1 MPVMENPTNNEA
13 NHNHTANEA
22 GARGRVPGQ
31 LLTVADVIENDYD
44 NIRDFATVKGLVKER
59 IAAAVGTSVTIA

>member
-44 NIRDFATVKGLVKER
+44 NIRDFAIIRRALSLLSFFF
-59 IAAAVGTSVTIA
+59 ISFLN

>member
-1 MPVMENPTNNEA
+1 MPVMENPTNKEA

-44 NIRDFATVKGLVKER
+44 NIRDFAIIRRALSLLSFFF
-59 IAAAVGTSVTIA
+59 ISFLN

>member
-1 MPVMENPTNNEA
+1 MENPTNNEA

-44 NIRDFATVKGLVKER
+44 NIRDFAIIRRALSLLSFFF
-59 IAAAVGTSVTIA
+59 ISFLN

>member
-22 GARGRVPGQ
+22 GARGRLPGQ

-44 NIRDFATVKGLVKER
+44 NIRDFAIIRRALSLLSFFF
-59 IAAAVGTSVTIA
+59 ISFLN